1 MTIIKASDQGVR
13 IEGRSYR
20 AALGRSGLTG
30 DKREGDGG
38 TPIGRFALRQLLYRQ
53 DRLEK
58 PKTSLPCAPIEP
70 DDGWCDDPKDANY
83 NRPVKLPYPASAET
97 MWREDGL
104 YDLVVVLGHNDDPP
118 IPGLGSAIFFHLAN
132 PDYAPT
138 AGCVAVSFADMLEIL
153 AACDKESFI
162 EIG

>member
-1 MTIIKASDQGVR
+1 MKLFKVSNQGLIIEDKL
-13 IEGRSYR
+13 YR
-20 AALGRSGLTG
+20 TALGRAGIVPQ
-30 DKREGDGG
+30 KQEGDGG
-38 TPIGRFALRQLLYRQ
+38 TPVGRFALRRLLYRP

-58 PKTSLPCAPIEP
+58 PKTSLACAPIEP
-70 DDGWCDDPKDANY
+70 DDGWCDDPRDANY
-83 NRPVKLPYPASAET
+83 NRPVKLPYPTSAET

-132 PDYAPT
+132 PDYSPT
-138 AGCVAVSFADMLEIL
+138 AGCVAVSMPDMLEIL
-153 AACDKESFI
+153 AMCDEESFM

>member
-1 MTIIKASDQGVR
+1 MKLLKVSNQGLIIEDKL
-13 IEGRSYR
+13 YR

-38 TPIGRFALRQLLYRQ
+38 TPVGRFALRKLLYRP

-58 PKTSLPCAPIEP
+58 PKTFLNCAPIEAN
-70 DDGWCDDPKDANY
+70 DGWCDDPKNVNY
-83 NRPVKLPYPASAET
+83 NRPVKLPYPASAEQ

-118 IPGLGSAIFFHLAN
+118 VSGLGSAIFFHLAGQ
-132 PDYAPT
+132 DYAPT
-138 AGCVAVSFADMLEIL
+138 AGCVAVSLTDMLEIL
-153 AACDKESFI
+153 AMCEAESWM